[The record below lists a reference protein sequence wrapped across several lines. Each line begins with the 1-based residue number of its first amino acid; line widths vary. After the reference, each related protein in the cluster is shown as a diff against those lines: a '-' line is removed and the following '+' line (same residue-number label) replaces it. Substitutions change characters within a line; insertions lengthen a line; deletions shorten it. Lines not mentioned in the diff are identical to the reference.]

1 MRELL
6 VYVVIGGEVF
16 LERTLIVFSR
26 VAGAVGVTG
35 LHLGASG
42 AELSMGPF
50 CVTRSNPIHQL
61 IDPTKSNSLR
71 PNPIQLTV

>member
-16 LERTLIVFSR
+16 LECTLIVFSR

-50 CVTRSNPIHQL
+50 CVT
-61 IDPTKSNSLR
+61 
-71 PNPIQLTV
+71 